1 METFTGAKPFV
12 NDSYFEKK
20 RGEALIKLES
30 EFKSESIDVPIIEI
44 IKGFATLPHC
54 FTIQSCYGHFVHN
67 KQRNPKNVKPL
78 SNYQDET
85 SKAEYR
91 IAYMAFCL
99 QNNKLGRKLFDDLK
113 AIAEIDPA
121 YIQFG
126 SAEWFWERCLNSYVL
141 QVEPERSKTED
152 RVYVDMK
159 EALHIEEL
167 RNKFFVELKK
177 ILQKHQQLVRK

>member
-30 EFKSESIDVPIIEI
+30 EFKSGSIDVPHNRNYER
-44 IKGFATLPHC
+44 L
-54 FTIQSCYGHFVHN
+54 CYASS
-67 KQRNPKNVKPL
+67 L
-78 SNYQDET
+78 LYYSELLWAI
-85 SKAEYR
+85 SKVEYR
-91 IAYMAFCL
+91 IAYMAFCF
-99 QNNKLGRKLFDDLK
+99 QNNELGRKLFDDLK
-113 AIAEIDPA
+113 AIIEIDLA

-126 SAEWFWERCLNSYVL
+126 STEWFWERCLNSYVL